1 MHHDFLGWAWQT
13 NPVSRASLRRVG
25 LMAFAL
31 GVGACSAASDLDSDP
46 SAGAAGP
53 EEPLS
58 TAQDAVTVDSRL
70 MQHPISV
77 IKVGSH
83 LWVFARGALN
93 EFVRRVYSLSS
104 SSWTGGWE
112 TIDTDAMSPPAA
124 VTYGPG
130 TQVSA
135 FYVSTTGKL
144 WERWWPDASHP
155 SNAASWYDV
164 GADVRA
170 KRSNMGSFNQFVSA
184 AASGDKYVVFAHAAG
199 ANGDVSRHWSLLW
212 NWDENPGEY
221 AAETLRVF
229 DDGPSSR
236 VSTDVGAIEVG
247 HVREASGI
255 LRLNHHAL
263 FNDENVVDAYWQPT
277 TYDVRSNSNSA
288 VAVKRSSG
296 VLTELLMFAV
306 GTQGK
311 LMRESVFPDRTH
323 TGWGEFGTCASA
335 DGDPGIGRQ
344 NSLAGTARFPYF
356 PMKANV
362 ANKIIFQLAA
372 SEKSTTCVNLGGSM
386 LSAPTVLP
394 VQQSNGSYK
403 DFVFYT
409 GANGH
414 AFMYT
419 RAGGHQDLGFPL
431 M

>member
-1 MHHDFLGWAWQT
+1 MHRDFLGWARQT
-13 NPVSRASLRRVG
+13 NPASRSSLRRVG

-31 GVGACSAASDLDSDP
+31 GIGACSAAADLDADP
-46 SAGAAGP
+46 SADAAGP

-58 TAQDAVTVDSRL
+58 TEQGAATVQAGMMD
-70 MQHPISV
+70 HPISV
-77 IKVGSH
+77 IKVGGH
-83 LWVFARGALN
+83 LWVLLN

-112 TIDTDAMSPPAA
+112 TIDTDALSPPAA

-135 FYVSTTGKL
+135 FYVSTTGNL
-144 WERWWPDASHP
+144 WERWWPDASNP
-155 SNAASWYDV
+155 SNAASWYEV

-170 KRSNMGSFNQFVSA
+170 KNPMMGSFNGFVSA
-184 AASGDKYVVFAHAAG
+184 AAAGDKYAVFVHALG
-199 ANGDVSRHWSLLW
+199 ANGDHARHWSVLW
-212 NWDENPGEY
+212 NWDANPGEY
-221 AAETLRVF
+221 AAQTLLVF
-229 DDGPSSR
+229 DTGAPFR
-236 VSTDVGAIEVG
+236 VSTDVGAIEAAQ
-247 HVREASGI
+247 VREGTGI
-255 LRLNHHAL
+255 LRFNHHA
-263 FNDENVVDAYWQPT
+263 FFDNERVVDAYYQPT
-277 TYDVRSNSNSA
+277 TYDTRSNSNSA

-296 VLTELLMFAV
+296 VLTEVLMFAV
-306 GTQGK
+306 STQGK
-311 LMRESVFPDRTH
+311 LMRESVFPDRNH
-323 TGWGEFGTCASA
+323 TGWGEFGTCPSA
-335 DGDPGIGRQ
+335 DGDPGIGRE

-356 PMKANV
+356 PMKVNV

-372 SEKSTTCVNLGGSM
+372 SEKSTTCTNLGGAM

-431 M
+431 L